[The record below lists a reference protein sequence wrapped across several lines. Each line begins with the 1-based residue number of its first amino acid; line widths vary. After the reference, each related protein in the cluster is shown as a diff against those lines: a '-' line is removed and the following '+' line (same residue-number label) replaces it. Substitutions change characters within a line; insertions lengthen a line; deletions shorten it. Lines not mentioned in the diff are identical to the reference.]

1 MTKKALGRGL
11 DALINGG
18 VIRTAVIE
26 PAHVDPASGGADPAR
41 TGVEVA
47 VRPLGS
53 HPDGHAHTDEP
64 AAANSNAVRHVGIDT
79 IDRSRLQP
87 RTEFDPEQLQEL
99 ANSIKQRGVVQ
110 PLLVRPIRTAATP
123 LGAGLA
129 GTVAPPSAT
138 GTVAPLDRDG
148 RVRYELIAGERR
160 WRAAREAGLTMVPVI
175 VREAS
180 DQEALEVA
188 LIENLQR
195 EDLNP
200 IEEARAYEQL
210 TMQFKLTQEQIA
222 DKVGRSRA
230 AVANA
235 MRLLALP
242 SEVQSWIA
250 DNRLSVGHAKAIL
263 GLSIAEEQRLVAER
277 VLKRNLTVRETEKL
291 VEQLKGE
298 AKVRKRAMGSTIKS
312 AHILAIEERLQQKL
326 GTHVAV
332 YHGKKKGRVEIEYY
346 GNDDLTRLLA
356 LLGVE
361 NL

>member
-1 MTKKALGRGL
+1 MQKKALGRGL
-11 DALINGG
+11 DALISGG
-18 VIRTAVIE
+18 VVRTAVIE
-26 PAHVDPASGGADPAR
+26 PPH
-41 TGVEVA
+41 VEVP

-53 HPDGHAHTDEP
+53 PVAPTTEKTDP
-64 AAANSNAVRHVGIDT
+64 TGSNGIRYLGIDV
-79 IDRSRLQP
+79 IERSRFQP
-87 RTEFDPEQLQEL
+87 RSDFDPEQLREL

-110 PLLVRPIRTAATP
+110 PLLVRPLNKDI
-123 LGAGLA
+123 GNG
-129 GTVAPPSAT
+129 
-138 GTVAPLDRDG
+138 
-148 RVRYELIAGERR
+148 RYELIAGERR
-160 WRAAREAGLTMVPVI
+160 WRAAREAGLKTIPAI
-175 VREAS
+175 VRDAS
-180 DQEALEVA
+180 DQEALEIA

-210 TMQFKLTQEQIA
+210 TKHFKLTQEQIA
-222 DKVGRSRA
+222 EKVGRSRA

-242 SEVQSWIA
+242 EEVQSWIA

-263 GLSIAEEQRLVAER
+263 GLNIAQEQHLVAER

-291 VEQLKGE
+291 VEQLKGD
-298 AKVRKRAMGSTIKS
+298 AKVRVRALGSTVKS
-312 AHILAIEERLQQKL
+312 SNILAIEEKLQQKL

-332 YHGKKKGRVEIEYY
+332 FHGKKKGRIEIEYY
-346 GNDDLTRLLA
+346 GNDDLARLLA